1 MNPPPVQGTMEVHS
15 FGDSMRLFPSILS
28 KTLTS
33 AMGLALGLALPLTL
47 AQPASAQS
55 KPAAPAPSVASSA
68 APQVASATPSASSKP
83 RVRFQTSMGPFVVE
97 LEPEIA
103 PKTVAN
109 FLTYVKEGYYT
120 NTIFHRVIQGYVV
133 QGGGLLANLSEKP
146 GAHSTIFNEAR
157 TAMASGLKNVAG
169 TLAMARTEGPHTA
182 QSQFFINTVDNPSLD
197 PRDATSEGYGYCVFG
212 RVVEGMDNVTRIEKV
227 QTVWRHGM
235 SSVPE
240 YPVYIKGA
248 ECLPASDAPASAPAP
263 APASTPASTP
273 VSTKAPAPAESTKK
287 P

>member
-1 MNPPPVQGTMEVHS
+1 
-15 FGDSMRLFPSILS
+15 MRLFPSILS
-28 KTLTS
+28 TTLNS

-55 KPAAPAPSVASSA
+55 KPAAPSAPSA
-68 APQVASATPSASSKP
+68 AAQAANAAPSASSKP
-83 RVRFQTSMGPFVVE
+83 RVRFQTSLGPFVVE

-120 NTIFHRVIQGYVV
+120 NTIFHRVVQGYVV
-133 QGGGLLANLSEKP
+133 QGGGLLENLSEKP

-157 TAMASGLKNVAG
+157 SASAAGLKNVAG
-169 TLAMARTEGPHTA
+169 SLAMARTEGPHTA

-197 PRDATSEGYGYCVFG
+197 PRDATAEGYGYCVFG
-212 RVVEGMDNVTRIEKV
+212 RVVEGMENVLRIEKV

-248 ECLPASDAPASAPAP
+248 ECLPASAPAP
-263 APASTPASTP
+263 APASTPA
-273 VSTKAPAPAESTKK
+273 PASAEATKK

>member
-1 MNPPPVQGTMEVHS
+1 
-15 FGDSMRLFPSILS
+15 
-28 KTLTS
+28 
-33 AMGLALGLALPLTL
+33 MGLALGLALPLTL
-47 AQPASAQS
+47 AQSASAQS
-55 KPAAPAPSVASSA
+55 KPAAPSAPLAASSA
-68 APQVASATPSASSKP
+68 AANAAPSASSKP
-83 RVRFQTSMGPFVVE
+83 RVRFQTSLGPFVVE

-120 NTIFHRVIQGYVV
+120 NTIFHRVVQGYVV
-133 QGGGLLANLSEKP
+133 QGGGLLENLSEKP

-157 TAMASGLKNVAG
+157 SASAAGLKNVAG
-169 TLAMARTEGPHTA
+169 SLAMARTEGPHTA

-197 PRDATSEGYGYCVFG
+197 PRDATAEGYGYCVFG
-212 RVVEGMDNVTRIEKV
+212 RVVEGMENVLRIEKV